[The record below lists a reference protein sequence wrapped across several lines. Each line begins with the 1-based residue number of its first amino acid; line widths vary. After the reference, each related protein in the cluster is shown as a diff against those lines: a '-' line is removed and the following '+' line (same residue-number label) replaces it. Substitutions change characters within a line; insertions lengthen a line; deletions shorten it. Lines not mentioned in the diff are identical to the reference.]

1 MDLCYLVE
9 HIWSAQSLLSGD
21 KELAE
26 LVLIRWNLQE
36 HWSPWNCV
44 LLSDDE
50 AKAHLSLPDVESVRE
65 ITGRHLIILLLYS
78 HMEQC

>member
-9 HIWSAQSLLSGD
+9 HVWSAQSLLSGD

-26 LVLIRWNLQE
+26 LALIRWNVEEQ
-36 HWSPWNCV
+36 WSPWNCV

-50 AKAHLSLPDVESVRE
+50 AKAHLNLPDVEAVRE
-65 ITGRHLIILLLYS
+65 KVTSVEMY
-78 HMEQC
+78 